1 MFDSYLNIFYIF
13 SEREHIDGLFD
24 ELKHIKEKLHHLNV
38 KLDNVSESVR
48 AARVNNVVIN
58 VANDET
64 TLQSTTETLELM
76 STKSE
81 TEWEK
86 WATVE
91 DEDFVGMPEVNFPNG
106 TVENETDHE
115 ILIWLKA
122 NYLYVSISGAGFL
135 FVVIVFCLFWLIQ
148 SHCRNKKRLPERSV
162 ELATDEKQLLDKG
175 PASPF
180 EPREVQ
186 ALIAESAV

>member
-1 MFDSYLNIFYIF
+1 M
-13 SEREHIDGLFD
+13 FD

-148 SHCRNKKRLPERSV
+148 SRCRNKKRLPERSV
-162 ELATDEKQLLDKG
+162 ELATDEKHLLDKG